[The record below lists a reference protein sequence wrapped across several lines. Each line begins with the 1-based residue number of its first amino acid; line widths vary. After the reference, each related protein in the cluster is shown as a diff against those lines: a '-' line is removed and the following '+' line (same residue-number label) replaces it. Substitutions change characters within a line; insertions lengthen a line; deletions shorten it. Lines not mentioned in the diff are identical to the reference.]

1 MVPNPL
7 QFQTSLT
14 TNGHLQRALATLYQA
29 NGSIDCRACGHLIQQ
44 CTNHRLFYQGKQIH
58 ARLLLLSITPENFL
72 ASKLISFYATT
83 GNSSLARKVFD
94 EIPHTNIFA
103 FNAMLTA
110 YSLHSQHSQ
119 VLKLFS
125 SMSSWKPSLKP
136 DKFTVSLLLK
146 SLSSLPS
153 LVHSFLGKEVHAF
166 VLRHGV
172 DVDLFASNGL
182 IAFYARAGELS
193 LARKVFDGML
203 ERDIVS
209 WNSMISG
216 YSQNGWY
223 DEALRLY
230 REMDGL
236 RPDGVT
242 VAAVLCACAE
252 LKELAFGMEVHRF
265 VIENG
270 IEMDASAYN
279 SVMGFYAKCGSLD
292 CARALFEEMTKK
304 DEVSYGTM
312 VSAYM
317 TYGLVDEAME
327 LFRQMEKPVL
337 STWNAVISGLAQNNH
352 HSEVPKLFREM
363 LATGLRPNSVTLASM
378 LPALSFFSNLKGGK
392 QTHCYAVRNCCD
404 RNIYVA
410 TALIDT
416 YAKAGFLQGARLV
429 FEVTVSR
436 NLILWT
442 AIISAYAAHGDA
454 GAVLALFGE
463 MLSCGIQPDNVT
475 FTAVLAACAHAGV
488 VEEAWQIFNSMLPKY
503 RIQPM
508 VEHYACIA
516 GALSRAGKLT
526 ESVEFISKM
535 PVKPN
540 AKVWGAL
547 LNGASIF
554 RNVEVG
560 NFAFNQLFEIEPENA
575 GNYIVMANIYS
586 QAGKWEE
593 AERVREKMER
603 SGVKKFP
610 GCSWIETT
618 KGLNSFISGDTS
630 NEWLEEIYGMLGCLV
645 GVMREEGYI
654 HADELDGES
663 FII

>member
-1 MVPNPL
+1 M
-7 QFQTSLT
+7 
-14 TNGHLQRALATLYQA
+14 
-29 NGSIDCRACGHLIQQ
+29 
-44 CTNHRLFYQGKQIH
+44 
-58 ARLLLLSITPENFL
+58 
-72 ASKLISFYATT
+72 
-83 GNSSLARKVFD
+83 
-94 EIPHTNIFA
+94 
-103 FNAMLTA
+103 
-110 YSLHSQHSQ
+110 
-119 VLKLFS
+119 
-125 SMSSWKPSLKP
+125 
-136 DKFTVSLLLK
+136 
-146 SLSSLPS
+146 
-153 LVHSFLGKEVHAF
+153 
-166 VLRHGV
+166 LRHGT

-182 IAFYARAGELS
+182 IVFYARAGELG
-193 LARKVFDGML
+193 LARKVFDGMP

-209 WNSMISG
+209 WNSMICG
-216 YSQNGWY
+216 YSQNGLY
-223 DEALRLY
+223 DAALRLY
-230 REMDGL
+230 RDMDGL

-242 VAAVLCACAE
+242 VAAVLGACAE
-252 LKELAFGMEVHRF
+252 LKDLGFGMEVHRF

-292 CARALFEEMTKK
+292 YARALFEEMMEK

-317 TYGLVDEAME
+317 TYGLIGEAME

-337 STWNAVISGLAQNNH
+337 STWNAVISGLVQNSQH
-352 HSEVPKLFREM
+352 CDVPKLFREM
-363 LATGLRPNSVTLASM
+363 LAAGLRPNSVTLASM
-378 LPALSFFSNLKGGK
+378 LPTLAFFSNLKGGK
-392 QTHCYAVRNCCD
+392 QIHCYAVRNYCD

-416 YAKAGFLQGARLV
+416 YAKAGFLHGARLV
-429 FEVTVSR
+429 FEVTMSR
-436 NLILWT
+436 SVIVWT

-454 GAVLALFGE
+454 GAALALFGE
-463 MLSCGIQPDNVT
+463 MLGCGIQPDHVL

-503 RIQPM
+503 RVQPM

-516 GALSRAGKLT
+516 GVLSRAGKLM
-526 ESVEFISKM
+526 EAVEFISKM
-535 PVKPN
+535 PIEPN

-547 LNGASIF
+547 LNGASIH

-560 NFAFNQLFEIEPENA
+560 KFAFDKLFETEPENA

-586 QAGKWEE
+586 QAGHWEE
-593 AERVREKMER
+593 AERVREKMGR
-603 SGVKKFP
+603 RGLKKFP

-618 KGLNSFISGDTS
+618 KGLNSFIAGDTS
-630 NEWLEEIYGMLGCLV
+630 NKWLEEIYGMLECLIS
-645 GVMREEGYI
+645 VMGEEDYI